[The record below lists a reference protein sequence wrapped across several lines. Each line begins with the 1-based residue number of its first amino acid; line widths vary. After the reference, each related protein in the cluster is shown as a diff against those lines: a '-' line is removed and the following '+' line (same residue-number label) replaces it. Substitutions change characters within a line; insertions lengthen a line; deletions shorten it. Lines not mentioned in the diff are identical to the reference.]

1 MKIEVE
7 NIQSEEAENSIQSDN
22 LTECRRCPRACG
34 ADRRAGK
41 TGVCGVNAGI
51 YIARAAL
58 HMWEEPCISGE
69 RGSGAVFFS
78 GCPLRCIYCQNAK
91 IADATIGRRITVERL
106 AEIFLELAG
115 KGAAN
120 MNLVTPTH
128 YTEEIIQAVRLAR
141 RRGLQTPIVYNCSG
155 YEKVETLQKLEGI
168 VDIYLTDF
176 KYMDA
181 ELAAEYSH
189 APDYPAVAKAALQEM
204 VRQQGTPV
212 FDEQG
217 MMQRGV
223 IVRHLLLP
231 GAVRQAKEILE
242 YVYHTYG
249 NRLYISIMNQ
259 YTPLSQ
265 VESHPKLGRHVTGR
279 EYDRL
284 LDYAIELGIE
294 QAFIQE
300 GGTAKESFIPEF
312 DYEGVEK
319 GRTGRDLS
327 HG

>member
-1 MKIEVE
+1 MNRDKESQRNDKAIK
-7 NIQSEEAENSIQSDN
+7 A
-22 LTECRRCPRACG
+22 CRLCPRECG
-34 ADRRAGK
+34 ADRQAGK
-41 TGVCGVNAGI
+41 SGVCGVDAGI

-58 HMWEEPCISGE
+58 HMWEEPCISGTQ
-69 RGSGAVFFS
+69 GSGTVFFS
-78 GCPLRCIYCQNAK
+78 GCPLRCIYCQNAE
-91 IADATIGRRITVERL
+91 IADAAIGKRITVERL
-106 AEIFLELAG
+106 AEIFQELAG

-120 MNLVTPTH
+120 INLVTPTH
-128 YTEEIIQAVRLAR
+128 YTEEIIQAVRQAR
-141 RRGLQTPIVYNCSG
+141 NRGLQVPIVYNCSG

-176 KYMDA
+176 KYMNT

-204 VRQQGTPV
+204 VRQQSIPV
-212 FDEQG
+212 FDGQG
-217 MMQRGV
+217 MMKRGI

-249 NRLYISIMNQ
+249 NQIYISIMNQ
-259 YTPLSQ
+259 YTPLTR
-265 VESHPKLGRHVTGR
+265 VKGHPKLGRHVTGR

-284 LDYAIELGIE
+284 VDYAIELGIE

-300 GGTAKESFIPEF
+300 GGTSTESFIPAF

>member
-1 MKIEVE
+1 MKIEE
-7 NIQSEEAENSIQSDN
+7 ANIQSEETESSIQSDN
-22 LTECRRCPRACG
+22 LTACRRCPRDCG
-34 ADRRAGK
+34 VDRKSGR
-41 TGVCGVNAGI
+41 TGVCGVDAGI

-69 RGSGAVFFS
+69 SGSGTVFFS
-78 GCPLRCIYCQNAK
+78 GCPLRCIYCQNAR
-91 IADATIGRRITVERL
+91 IADATIGKQITVERL
-106 AEIFLELAG
+106 AEIFQELAW

-120 MNLVTPTH
+120 INLVTPTH
-128 YTEEIIQAVRLAR
+128 YTEEIIQAARLAR
-141 RRGLQTPIVYNCSG
+141 DRGFQLPIVYNCSG
-155 YEKVETLQKLEGI
+155 YEKVETLRKLEGI

-176 KYMDA
+176 KYMDTD
-181 ELAAEYSH
+181 LAGEYSH
-189 APDYPAVAKAALQEM
+189 APDYPVVAKAALQEM
-204 VRQQGTPV
+204 VRQQSIPV
-212 FDEQG
+212 FDPRG

-249 NRLYISIMNQ
+249 NQIYISIMNQ
-259 YTPLSQ
+259 YTPLPQ
-265 VESHPKLGRHVTGR
+265 VEEHPKLGRRVTGR

-284 LDYAIELGIE
+284 LDYAVSLGIE

-300 GGTAKESFIPEF
+300 GGTAKDSFIPAF

>member
-1 MKIEVE
+1 M
-7 NIQSEEAENSIQSDN
+7 QSEEVAGFTQADN
-22 LTECRRCPRACG
+22 LTECRRCPRDCG
-34 ADRRAGK
+34 AHRWSGK
-41 TGVCGVNAGI
+41 TGICGVDAGI

-78 GCPLRCIYCQNAK
+78 GCPLRCIYCQNAE
-91 IADATIGRRITVERL
+91 IADAAIGRQITVERL
-106 AEIFLELAG
+106 AEIFMELAQQ
-115 KGAAN
+115 GAAN
-120 MNLVTPTH
+120 INLVTPTH
-128 YTEEIIQAVRLAR
+128 YTEEIIQAIRMAR
-141 RRGLQTPIVYNCSG
+141 GQGLQLPVVYNCSG
-155 YEKVETLQKLEGI
+155 YEKVETLQELEGI

-176 KYMDA
+176 KYMDTD
-181 ELAAEYSH
+181 LAAEYSR
-189 APDYPAVAKAALQEM
+189 APDYPNIAKAALQEM
-204 VRQQGTPV
+204 VRQQKEPI
-212 FDEQG
+212 FDADG
-217 MMQRGV
+217 MMRKGV

-231 GAVRQAKEILE
+231 GAVRQAKEILA

-249 NRLYISIMNQ
+249 NQIYISIMNQ
-259 YTPLSQ
+259 YTPLSR
-265 VESHPKLGRHVTGR
+265 VEEHPKLGRRVTRR

-284 LDYAIELGIE
+284 LNYAVSLGIE

-300 GGTAKESFIPEF
+300 GRTAKDSFIPAF